1 MTACGNLPG
10 VSAHVRP
17 LSQRAQTALLGGFLI
32 LSIWFVFSA
41 ATNRLP
47 GAWLTQGWIEAV
59 GIVFSVLFA
68 WLEVRESAWNWP
80 AAIVA
85 SVAYI
90 EYFRRSGFF
99 ANMWLQ
105 LYYVVVSVLG
115 WYWWLKGGEQKTSL
129 PITRA
134 NPKVWGLFAI
144 VLAVAVPVYL
154 WLMRVFKGQPQP
166 LDIITAVL
174 SIGGEILLA
183 RKILET
189 WWVWIVVNV
198 LTVVMLYQ
206 SPFSAG
212 LYVFFLV
219 LSVLGL
225 VEWRRA
231 LRKSQGR
238 LESS

>member
-1 MTACGNLPG
+1 M
-10 VSAHVRP
+10 
-17 LSQRAQTALLGGFLI
+17 
-32 LSIWFVFSA
+32 
-41 ATNRLP
+41 
-47 GAWLTQGWIEAV
+47 

-105 LYYVVVSVLG
+105 WYYVVVSVLG
-115 WYWWLKGGEQKTSL
+115 WYWWLKGGQQKTSL

-144 VLAVAVPVYL
+144 VLALGVSVYL
-154 WLMRVFKGQPQP
+154 WLMKLFNGQPQP

-198 LTVVMLYQ
+198 LTVVMLHQ

-231 LRKSQGR
+231 LQESQGR